1 MPKDLNRRRRIL
13 YEPLRLSTRMIWFE
27 HVFLPSIRHQSDP
40 DFHVIVATGED
51 FPEPWRSQL
60 ADLVKD
66 VPQVELFFAPPGHHG
81 DACREIICDRM
92 DPDADVVAQFR
103 LDDDDA
109 VSSDYVRRVRDD
121 FRKYLADCYEEN
133 SLAALDHCHGLT
145 FSVADNSP
153 VVHKVTAS
161 LWTPA
166 LTVYTPTDHQNT
178 VLDYPHH
185 LLFRRM
191 PVLSLQDSVM
201 FVRGVHDWNDSNVGA
216 RTFTAILDL
225 ERARMLLRRRFGI
238 KPWPFVQAL
247 SAVSDHVAG

>member
-27 HVFLPSIRHQSDP
+27 HVFLPSIRRQSDP
-40 DFHVIVATGED
+40 DFQIIVVTGSD
-51 FPEPWRSQL
+51 LPEPWRSRL
-60 ADLVKD
+60 VELVKD
-66 VPQVELFFAPPGHHG
+66 VPQLELIFAPPGHHG
-81 DACREIICDRM
+81 DSTREFICERM
-92 DPDADVVAQFR
+92 DPAADVVAQFR

-109 VSSDYVRRVRDD
+109 VSSDYVQRVRSE
-121 FRKYLADCYEEN
+121 FLMLLAQSYALY

-145 FSVADNSP
+145 FSVSDNTP
-153 VVHKVTAS
+153 LVHKVTAS

-166 LTVYTPTDHQNT
+166 LTIYTPADHAKT
-178 VLDYPHH
+178 ILDYPHH

-216 RTFTAILDL
+216 RTFTAVLELD
-225 ERARMLLRRRFGI
+225 RARMVLRRRFGI
-238 KPWPFVQAL
+238 KPWHLVHAL
-247 SAVSDHVAG
+247 AAVNDTVTG